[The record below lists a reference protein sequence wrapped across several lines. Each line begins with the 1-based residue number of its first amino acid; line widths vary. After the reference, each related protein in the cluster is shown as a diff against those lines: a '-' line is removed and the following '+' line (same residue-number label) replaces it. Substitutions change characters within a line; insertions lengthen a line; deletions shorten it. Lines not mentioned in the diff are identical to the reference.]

1 MPLKYKHTGASFSP
15 SSTDSLPLQLTQVP
29 RSPDLA
35 IFVSM
40 TMTEPITLPLE
51 RVCGVIRCGL
61 TIGKVVVIFS
71 VSKICHTAGREQEL
85 TNNTA

>member
-1 MPLKYKHTGASFSP
+1 MP
-15 SSTDSLPLQLTQVP
+15 SSTDSLPLQLAQVP

-40 TMTEPITLPLE
+40 MTMTEPITLPLE
-51 RVCGVIRCGL
+51 HVRGVIRCGL
-61 TIGKVVVIFS
+61 TIGKAVVIFS
-71 VSKICHTAGREQEL
+71 VTKICHTAGRKQEL